1 MIAPAATAMH
11 DRPMVRRVA
20 GVLLCIS
27 VGCGGAQ
34 RPAARRCPVERP
46 PLAETQGTT
55 VAAQS
60 RSVVT
65 VSSEPDGLIE
75 DECVSDR
82 RTLEAMDGELTR
94 QESRI
99 EEGRVALSTA
109 GADCGRVCAA
119 ASGICE
125 AAGEVCHITGD
136 AAPRCVRARSACTD
150 ASQRRDGACPVC
162 PAR

>member
-1 MIAPAATAMH
+1 
-11 DRPMVRRVA
+11 MVRRVA

-46 PLAETQGTT
+46 PLAETTAT
-55 VAAQS
+55 
-60 RSVVT
+60 RSGSSVT

-94 QESRI
+94 QESRV
-99 EEGRVALSTA
+99 EEGRVALATA

-125 AAGEVCHITGD
+125 AAGEVCRIAGD
-136 AAPRCVRARSACTD
+136 GSPRCVRARSACTD

>member
-1 MIAPAATAMH
+1 
-11 DRPMVRRVA
+11 MVRRVA

-34 RPAARRCPVERP
+34 RPGPRQCPVARP
-46 PLAETQGTT
+46 QLAETTVTGSSQVRSATT
-55 VAAQS
+55 
-60 RSVVT
+60 T
-65 VSSEPDGLIE
+65 SSEPDDLIE

-82 RTLEAMDGELTR
+82 RTLEALDGELTR
-94 QESRI
+94 AEARV

-125 AAGEVCHITGD
+125 AAGEVCRIAGD
-136 AAPRCVRARSACTD
+136 ATPRCVRARSACTD

>member
-1 MIAPAATAMH
+1 VIAPAAAAMH

-46 PLAETQGTT
+46 PLAETTAT
-55 VAAQS
+55 
-60 RSVVT
+60 RSGSSVT

-94 QESRI
+94 QESRV
-99 EEGRVALSTA
+99 EEGRVALATA

-125 AAGEVCHITGD
+125 AAGEVCRIAGD
-136 AAPRCVRARSACTD
+136 GSPRCVRARSACTD